1 MRVPH
6 ACPPKDRHASASL
19 TIAPGAEARRSGE
32 AEAGH
37 ESSFVF
43 TLANTGSA
51 PAADVDMAATPPQGW
66 SVRFEP
72 KRIDTL
78 APNGRSE
85 VNVFIKPSERAI
97 AGDYMVTVRANGKD
111 VAQQAGFRVAVKTST
126 LWGLVGL
133 AIIVVAVIVLG
144 LGIMRY
150 GRR

>member
-1 MRVPH
+1 MRRAYSPLM
-6 ACPPKDRHASASL
+6 AS
-19 TIAPGAEARRSGE
+19 
-32 AEAGH
+32 
-37 ESSFVF
+37 
-43 TLANTGSA
+43 
-51 PAADVDMAATPPQGW
+51 
-66 SVRFEP
+66 
-72 KRIDTL
+72 
-78 APNGRSE
+78 
-85 VNVFIKPSERAI
+85 KPSAI